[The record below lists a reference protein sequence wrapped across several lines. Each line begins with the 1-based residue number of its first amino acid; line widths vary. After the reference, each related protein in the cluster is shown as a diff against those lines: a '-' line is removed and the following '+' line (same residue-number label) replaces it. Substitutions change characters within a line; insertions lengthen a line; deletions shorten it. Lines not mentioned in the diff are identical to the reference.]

1 MAYEYPTLLD
11 LAKKTGSD
19 AVVGL
24 IEANMGVY
32 PEVSLLPS
40 RTISGTSFKTLLRTS
55 FPTAGFRLANEGTE
69 PKKGAYENKFVTCNY
84 LDIQLEVD
92 EAVVGADDG
101 AIADMQTLEASGAMK
116 GVLRTLGKQVW
127 YGTGTGGDSKGFPG
141 AVSVVSSDLVV
152 DATGTTDDT
161 CSSAWLIVPGTQN
174 GQFIFGEGNTLA
186 MPNWAKQRIT
196 RSSKELMAWVSN
208 ISGWVGFQWVN
219 TFCVGRIKKL
229 TEDSGKG
236 LTDALVA
243 DLIAKF
249 PDDVDL
255 SGSRLFLTRRSARQL
270 QKSRSATTAVDSGVR
285 RTATG
290 VELTAPWPVESNG
303 IPISITSSIVN
314 TEKLAL

>member
-19 AVVGL
+19 ATVGL
-24 IEANMGVY
+24 IEANLGIY
-32 PEVSLLPS
+32 PEVSMLPS

-55 FPTAGFRLANEGTE
+55 YPTAGFRLVNEGTE

-127 YGTGTGGDSKGFPG
+127 YGTTASGDSKGFPG
-141 AVSVVSSDLVV
+141 AVSVVSSDLTV
-152 DATGTTDDT
+152 DATGTTAST
-161 CSSAWLIVPGTQN
+161 GSSAWLIVPGVQN

-186 MPNWAKQRIT
+186 MPAWTKQRIT

-219 TFCVGRIKKL
+219 TYCIGRIKNL

-255 SGSRLFLTRRSARQL
+255 AGSKLFVTRRSARQL
-270 QKSRSATTAVDSGVR
+270 QKSRSATTAVDTGIKRS
-285 RTATG
+285 ATG
-290 VELTAPWPVESNG
+290 VELAAPWPAESNG
-303 IPISITSSIVN
+303 IPIVITSGILN
-314 TEKLAL
+314 TETIA